1 MTEIVRPDDL
11 GPITIDLENDAYY
24 LQIAHGPITYAYEPV
39 NGNID
44 KHVPDQYGH
53 AAHVSST
60 ALFAGNAK
68 WINNSYVIIKILI

>member
-1 MTEIVRPDDL
+1 MVTEIVRPDDL
-11 GPITIDLENDAYY
+11 GPITIDLVNDAYY

-68 WINNSYVIIKILI
+68 